1 MYVVGQLIITGQKD
15 INKWDKKKTCT
26 RMCFDDTHEVL
37 HILFI
42 ISVKLFVTFYGSNY
56 SKFTKIWM
64 PAGRIHTLPLKK
76 IMTKF
81 SS

>member
-1 MYVVGQLIITGQKD
+1 MRQ
-15 INKWDKKKTCT
+15 KKTWT
-26 RMCFDDTHEVL
+26 RMCSDDIHELL

-42 ISVKLFVTFYGSNY
+42 IFVKLFVTLYGSNY

-64 PAGRIHTLPLKK
+64 PAGRINTPPLKK

-81 SS
+81 SL